1 MTNEMADDISTVVVF
16 IVAAALY
23 AWKIWLDHK

>member
-1 MTNEMADDISTVVVF
+1 MTNEMVDDISTVVVF

>member
-1 MTNEMADDISTVVVF
+1 MTNEIAGDISTVLIF

-23 AWKIWLDHK
+23 VWKLWLDNK

>member
-1 MTNEMADDISTVVVF
+1 MTNQMVGDISTVLIF

>member
-1 MTNEMADDISTVVVF
+1 MTNQMAGDISTVIIF

-23 AWKIWLDHK
+23 VWKLWLDHK